1 MKLNIL
7 FYFTIPTFVNIQAW
21 KFKTVPFG
29 TSVNPLTP
37 RSNYNMTSLNKINTL
52 TSKQVINN
60 TQTYQVEIVILFQ
73 QQSLVTN
80 LQGIV

>member
-1 MKLNIL
+1 
-7 FYFTIPTFVNIQAW
+7 
-21 KFKTVPFG
+21 
-29 TSVNPLTP
+29 
-37 RSNYNMTSLNKINTL
+37 MTSLNKINTL

-80 LQGIV
+80 LQGNV

>member
-1 MKLNIL
+1 
-7 FYFTIPTFVNIQAW
+7 
-21 KFKTVPFG
+21 
-29 TSVNPLTP
+29 
-37 RSNYNMTSLNKINTL
+37 MTSLDKINTL

-80 LQGIV
+80 LQGNV

>member
-1 MKLNIL
+1 
-7 FYFTIPTFVNIQAW
+7 
-21 KFKTVPFG
+21 
-29 TSVNPLTP
+29 
-37 RSNYNMTSLNKINTL
+37 MTSLNKINAL

-80 LQGIV
+80 LQGNV

>member
-1 MKLNIL
+1 
-7 FYFTIPTFVNIQAW
+7 
-21 KFKTVPFG
+21 
-29 TSVNPLTP
+29 
-37 RSNYNMTSLNKINTL
+37 MTSLDKINTL

>member
-1 MKLNIL
+1 
-7 FYFTIPTFVNIQAW
+7 
-21 KFKTVPFG
+21 
-29 TSVNPLTP
+29 
-37 RSNYNMTSLNKINTL
+37 MTSLNKINTL